1 MKLGIIG
8 GSGLEKL
15 EILQDA
21 CELEV
26 ETPYGKAFLTSGKIF
41 NQEIFLISRHGKKHE
56 ITPSHVNNRANIS
69 ALKQQQVTHILATT
83 AVGSL
88 KEEIK
93 PGDFVI
99 LDQFIDFTKHRAITF
114 HEDFKQG
121 PQHASLADP
130 FSQFLREKLI
140 DACSELLV
148 DFHPIGTVIS
158 VEGPRFSTRAE
169 SYMFMRFADVINMS
183 TAPEAILARELG
195 IEYSVIAMSTDYD
208 CWKQEENPVTWQ
220 EVRKVLSENAE
231 KVTKLLVKVIEN
243 LASQQVSE
251 KDKEIV
257 KSKIRTIPDF
267 PKPGIQFRDITTLL
281 GDKEGFQKVIEIL
294 ENRYKTRKIDIIA
307 GIESR
312 GFLVAG
318 ALASRLNL
326 PVALIRKPGK
336 LPSQTIK
343 EEYELE
349 YGKDALE
356 MHKDSIKPMQQVLII
371 DDLLATGGTM
381 LAACNLIDRLGGS
394 VEECAFIISLP
405 DLKGKEKLEKEGRN
419 VFSIVEFEGE

>member
-208 CWKQEENPVTWQ
+208 CWKQGENPVTWQ

-394 VEECAFIISLP
+394 VEECAFIINLS

>member
-394 VEECAFIISLP
+394 VEECAFIINLS

>member
-257 KSKIRTIPDF
+257 KSKVRTIPDF